1 MLGRPP
7 TVDGRGGLRCGPSP
21 PIRVGGRPDTPTAGE
36 PGLSL
41 SGFRGEEGQIGDD
54 GLIDPDLR
62 SFLWLSFVMLGAG
75 TALAL
80 ALRTPWGVI
89 AAFVLLAA
97 LGLMALTRSEGDPE

>member
-1 MLGRPP
+1 
-7 TVDGRGGLRCGPSP
+7 
-21 PIRVGGRPDTPTAGE
+21 
-36 PGLSL
+36 
-41 SGFRGEEGQIGDD
+41 
-54 GLIDPDLR
+54 
-62 SFLWLSFVMLGAG
+62 MLGAG